1 MLLSMRSWVNN
12 LDIYRGEQVDMRF
25 NQQRQETSS
34 WSTMMV
40 ALLFCTGVVSP
51 ALADSDETYEEDTI
65 IDEAAAFF
73 GEGAEGLG
81 DVIEKIFKDHGRPN
95 AYIKGSE
102 ASGAI
107 VVGAR
112 YGDGTLI
119 QKGGGNIK
127 VHWTGPSIGFDAG
140 GNLSKVFVLVYH
152 LPNSDAIFQRFPAI
166 DGSFY
171 YIGGVGAN
179 YHQVD
184 NIILAPIRLGVGLR
198 AGVNI
203 GYMHYKR
210 EKSWNP
216 F

>member
-1 MLLSMRSWVNN
+1 MRLIVFSLHNFASV
-12 LDIYRGEQVDMRF
+12 IV
-25 NQQRQETSS
+25 
-34 WSTMMV
+34 
-40 ALLFCTGVVSP
+40 
-51 ALADSDETYEEDTI
+51 LAAVTVFPLNAIAESGETYEEDTI
-65 IDEAAAFF
+65 LEEAANFF

-81 DVIEKIFKDHGRPN
+81 EVIEKIFDDYGKPN
-95 AYIKGSE
+95 AYIKGEE

-112 YGDGTLI
+112 YGNGQLI
-119 QKGGGNIK
+119 SHGGSTK

-140 GNLSKVFVLVYH
+140 GNLSKVFVLVYN
-152 LPNSDAIFQRFPAI
+152 LPNTDAIFQRFPAV

-171 YIGGVGAN
+171 YVGGVGAN

-184 NIILAPIRLGVGLR
+184 DIVLAPIRLGVGLR

-203 GYMHYKR
+203 GYMHYRR

>member
-1 MLLSMRSWVNN
+1 MKSVINRWEYFWVVVFVVT
-12 LDIYRGEQVDMRF
+12 LTCIVF
-25 NQQRQETSS
+25 ISS
-34 WSTMMV
+34 VQAES
-40 ALLFCTGVVSP
+40 G
-51 ALADSDETYEEDTI
+51 DTYEEDTI
-65 IDEAAAFF
+65 LEEAEGFF
-73 GEGAEGLG
+73 GAGAEGLA
-81 DVIEKIFKDHGRPN
+81 DVIEKIFKEKGKPN
-95 AYIKGSE
+95 AYIKGTE

-119 QKGGGNIK
+119 TKSGGSKK

-140 GNLSKVFVLVYH
+140 GNLSKVFVLVYN
-152 LPNSDAIFQRFPAI
+152 LPSVESIFQRFPAI

-171 YIGGVGAN
+171 FIGGVGAN

-184 NIILAPIRLGVGLR
+184 NIILAPMRFGAGFR

-210 EKSWNP
+210 KKSWNP

>member
-1 MLLSMRSWVNN
+1 MKPLMAAKYYFIYPILVLL
-12 LDIYRGEQVDMRF
+12 
-25 NQQRQETSS
+25 
-34 WSTMMV
+34 
-40 ALLFCTGVVSP
+40 C
-51 ALADSDETYEEDTI
+51 I
-65 IDEAAAFF
+65 IDLPAAQAEAEDSYEQGSILKEAEDFF
-73 GEGAEGLG
+73 GGGVEGLAE
-81 DVIEKIFKDHGRPN
+81 VIEKVFKEQGKPN
-95 AYIKGSE
+95 AYIKGQE

-119 QKGGGNIK
+119 RKGGAKTK

-140 GNLSKVFVLVYH
+140 GNLSKVFVLIYN
-152 LPNSDAIFQRFPAI
+152 LSETDAIFQRFPAV

-171 YIGGVGAN
+171 FIGGVGAN

-184 NIILAPIRLGVGLR
+184 NIILAPIRFGAGFR

-203 GYMHYKR
+203 GYMRYTR
-210 EKSWNP
+210 EKTWNP

>member
-1 MLLSMRSWVNN
+1 MSYKSTKGQFTFFRHTAILLS
-12 LDIYRGEQVDMRF
+12 F
-25 NQQRQETSS
+25 
-34 WSTMMV
+34 
-40 ALLFCTGVVSP
+40 LLMSASIPVM
-51 ALADSDETYEEDTI
+51 AADDDTYEEDTI
-65 IDEAAAFF
+65 IDEAANFF

-81 DVIEKIFKDHGRPN
+81 EVIEKIFKEHGRPN
-95 AYIKGSE
+95 AYIKGTE

-112 YGDGTLI
+112 YGDGDLI
-119 QKGGGNIK
+119 SKKGGTTK
-127 VHWTGPSIGFDAG
+127 VYWTGPSVGFDAG
-140 GNLSKVFVLVYH
+140 GNLSKVFVLVYN
-152 LPNSDAIFQRFPAI
+152 LPNHDAIFQRFPAV

-184 NIILAPIRLGVGLR
+184 NIVLAPIRLGVGFR

-203 GYMHYKR
+203 GYMSYSRK
-210 EKSWNP
+210 KTWNP

>member
-1 MLLSMRSWVNN
+1 MIANRYTIRTVFMILVGLV
-12 LDIYRGEQVDMRF
+12 F
-25 NQQRQETSS
+25 
-34 WSTMMV
+34 
-40 ALLFCTGVVSP
+40 TGPLQAESE
-51 ALADSDETYEEDTI
+51 ETYEEDSI
-65 IDEAAAFF
+65 LDEATDFF
-73 GEGAEGLG
+73 GEGAEGLAE
-81 DVIEKIFKDHGRPN
+81 VIEKIFKEHGRPN

-119 QKGGGNIK
+119 SKGGGATK

-140 GNLSKVFVLVYH
+140 GNLSKVFVLVYN
-152 LPNSDAIFQRFPAI
+152 LPNHDTIFQRFPAI

-184 NIILAPIRLGVGLR
+184 NIVLAPIRLGVGFR

-203 GYMHYKR
+203 GYMSYSR
-210 EKSWNP
+210 EKTWNP

>member
-1 MLLSMRSWVNN
+1 MINTVFVRRLIISYACLVCIGLNGSV
-12 LDIYRGEQVDMRF
+12 F
-25 NQQRQETSS
+25 AET
-34 WSTMMV
+34 
-40 ALLFCTGVVSP
+40 
-51 ALADSDETYEEDTI
+51 DTYEEDSI
-65 IDEAAAFF
+65 LDEATNFF
-73 GEGAEGLG
+73 GEGAEGLAE
-81 DVIEKIFKDHGRPN
+81 VIEKIFQEHGRPN

-119 QKGGGNIK
+119 SKGGGATK

-140 GNLSKVFVLVYH
+140 GNLSKVFVLVYN
-152 LPNSDAIFQRFPAI
+152 LPSHDKIFQRFPAI

-184 NIILAPIRLGVGLR
+184 NIVLAPIRLGVGFR

-203 GYMHYKR
+203 GYMSYSR
-210 EKSWNP
+210 EKTWNP

>member
-1 MLLSMRSWVNN
+1 MFTKKTATHLIFMYRSAIFLSFFLITATTPV
-12 LDIYRGEQVDMRF
+12 
-25 NQQRQETSS
+25 
-34 WSTMMV
+34 
-40 ALLFCTGVVSP
+40 
-51 ALADSDETYEEDTI
+51 LAEDDTYEEDTI
-65 IDEAAAFF
+65 IDEAANFF

-81 DVIEKIFKDHGRPN
+81 EVIEKIFKEQGRPN
-95 AYIKGSE
+95 AYIKGTE

-112 YGDGTLI
+112 YGDGDLI
-119 QKGGGNIK
+119 SKGGGTTK
-127 VHWTGPSIGFDAG
+127 VYWTGPSVGFDAG
-140 GNLSKVFVLVYH
+140 GNLSKVFVLVYN
-152 LPNSDAIFQRFPAI
+152 LPNHDAIFQRFPAV

-184 NIILAPIRLGVGLR
+184 NIILAPIRLGVGFR

-203 GYMHYKR
+203 GYMSYSR
-210 EKSWNP
+210 EKTWNP